1 MKYVITTL
9 FTALLALPAFAGEI
23 DLSQTEKDIQLIR
36 TNLQPN
42 ASNRTLSSVD
52 VLMCKTV
59 EDLGWLLSQ
68 GEPDHST
75 KEEAQAL
82 WDKLAT
88 ILNNAHTE
96 VKKVPSDD
104 DQQALIRAQIDKK
117 GMALNYFYQHEL
129 RSNPML
135 GGRIV
140 VELNFMPTGYLED
153 IEIKSADEG
162 LERLAIRILP
172 LLRTVR
178 IKPQEASQKIEY
190 KLSFSRARSK
200 PYSS

>member
-1 MKYVITTL
+1 IN
-9 FTALLALPAFAGEI
+9 F
-23 DLSQTEKDIQLIR
+23 
-36 TNLQPN
+36 
-42 ASNRTLSSVD
+42 
-52 VLMCKTV
+52 
-59 EDLGWLLSQ
+59 
-68 GEPDHST
+68 
-75 KEEAQAL
+75 
-82 WDKLAT
+82 
-88 ILNNAHTE
+88 
-96 VKKVPSDD
+96 
-104 DQQALIRAQIDKK
+104 
-117 GMALNYFYQHEL
+117 FYQHAL

-135 GGRIV
+135 GVRVV

>member
-52 VLMCKTV
+52 VLMRKTV

-82 WDKLAT
+82 
-88 ILNNAHTE
+88 
-96 VKKVPSDD
+96 
-104 DQQALIRAQIDKK
+104 
-117 GMALNYFYQHEL
+117 
-129 RSNPML
+129 
-135 GGRIV
+135 
-140 VELNFMPTGYLED
+140 
-153 IEIKSADEG
+153 
-162 LERLAIRILP
+162 
-172 LLRTVR
+172 
-178 IKPQEASQKIEY
+178 
-190 KLSFSRARSK
+190 
-200 PYSS
+200 